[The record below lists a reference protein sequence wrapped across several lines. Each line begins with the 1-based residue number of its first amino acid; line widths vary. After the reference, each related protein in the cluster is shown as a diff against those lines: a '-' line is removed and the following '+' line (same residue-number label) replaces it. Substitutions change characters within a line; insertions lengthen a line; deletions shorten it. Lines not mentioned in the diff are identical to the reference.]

1 MKRTILI
8 IGTGV
13 LGAYLTNEFIKKK
26 YKIIVTTRHLKKNYK
41 NYQFLKI
48 QNKVKFVKLD
58 VLDKK
63 KIFDCVDRYKPKSIF
78 YFSGQSSIVKSIE
91 LRKQTYQSI
100 YIGAKNFIKVLKKFK
115 DIKFL
120 KSNSG
125 YIFKST
131 KGEITL
137 KSKFSRNNNPYIQS
151 QLKSYKMIQKERKK
165 GLKLYNLVFFQVE
178 SPLRPNDFFVK
189 KVCLHAQKKKKIVVG
204 NINSERDFSW
214 APEIIKAIYFTSL
227 LSPRD
232 IIISSGYKMSGK
244 KVIFLAYNYKK
255 LDYKNYVYQ
264 NKKFF
269 RKNEIQKLV
278 GSRSNH
284 KILSDK
290 FNWKPRI
297 FGKKLIEKMMESV

>member
-1 MKRTILI
+1 MKKTVLI

-13 LGAYLTNEFIKKK
+13 LGAYLAKDLIKKK
-26 YKIIVTTRHLKKNYK
+26 YKIIVTTRRLKKNYK
-41 NYQFLKI
+41 NYQFLNI
-48 QNKVKFVKLD
+48 QNKVKFNKLD

-63 KIFDCVDRYKPKSIF
+63 KIFNCVDKYKPKSIF
-78 YFSGQSSIVKSIE
+78 YFSGQSSILKSIK

-100 YIGAKNFIKVLKKFK
+100 FIGAKNFIEVLKKFK

-125 YIFKST
+125 YIFKPN
-131 KGEITL
+131 KGQITL
-137 KSKFSRNNNPYIQS
+137 KSKFSKNNNPYIQS

-165 GLKLYNLVFFQVE
+165 DLQLYNLIFLQVE
-178 SPLRPNDFFVK
+178 SPLRPNDFFIK
-189 KVCLHAQKKKKIVVG
+189 KVCLHAKRKKNIVVG

-214 APEIIKAIYFTSL
+214 VSEIVKAIYFTSL

-232 IIISSGYKMSGK
+232 IIISSSYKMSGK
-244 KVIFLAYNYKK
+244 DVIFFAYNYKK
-255 LDYKNYVYQ
+255 LNYKNYVSQ

-269 RKNEIQKLV
+269 RKNEVQKLV

-284 KILSDK
+284 KILRDRFK
-290 FNWKPRI
+290 WKPRI
-297 FGKKLIEKMMESV
+297 LGKKLIEKMMESI